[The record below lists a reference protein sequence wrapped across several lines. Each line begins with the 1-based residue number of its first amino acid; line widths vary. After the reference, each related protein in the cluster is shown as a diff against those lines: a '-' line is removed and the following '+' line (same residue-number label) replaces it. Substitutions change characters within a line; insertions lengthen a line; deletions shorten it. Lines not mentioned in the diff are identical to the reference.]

1 MDAATIESK
10 PLISRFHN
18 ADDLGLCPECGAVM
32 EEKDRL
38 REGPFTYIWLACSK
52 IDCDGQWM
60 QKKPNRSLV
69 GV

>member
-1 MDAATIESK
+1 MDVTMIEK
-10 PLISRFHN
+10 DPLISRFHI
-18 ADDLGLCPECGAVM
+18 ADELGLCPECGAAM

-52 IDCDGQWM
+52 IDCDGQWI
-60 QKKPNRSLV
+60 QKRLNSSLV